1 MAPSTVSPAGTTA
14 PADARL
20 DPLLDPLAE
29 ALDLQDRV
37 RTNPREAADGARAL
51 LARPRLGAEARTVAQ
66 RTLARSLRA
75 LDRPHDAVGEA
86 RRAAATARRAGLA
99 QREAEARITLSLA
112 LFQAGRARVALEE
125 IERAEAVA
133 TGHTALLA
141 SAQHGTLLERLG
153 RLEEALARYSA
164 ALAGALPD
172 EDRLSVLNNRAI
184 ALAFTGRVDAA
195 VADLD
200 EAIGLARKADAAM
213 PEAELIHN
221 LGFVL
226 TVAGDLPAALARFD
240 EADARFMA
248 LGAPI
253 GLNLVARA
261 RALLRAN
268 LHREA
273 RLAATWAVDA
283 LEDGRA
289 AAEAAEARVLLATA
303 ELADADPEAAIATA
317 EQARRALHRQGRPG
331 LAAQAEHVVVRARVR
346 LGRRDRRTVDLAL
359 RCADALRE
367 AGLVAEELDA
377 RLTAALTARLLGDGE
392 RATAC
397 LDLVRSRRRRGPLLE
412 RSRAW
417 HAEAVH
423 RLDGGHRGAAGRAV
437 EAGLDAVAGL
447 QALMGSTELRVGAAG
462 HGAALAELGLRIAV
476 DAGDAW
482 GVLRLLDQW
491 RGASLDLGT
500 PEHHDD
506 ELAGELAALRAATAR
521 LDQAAAD
528 GEDPAAARRA
538 VAELEVRVRARARR
552 AGGAAPLG
560 TPGESRHRLDRPLLR
575 QALGE
580 AALLVYFE
588 LDGRLGAVAVR
599 DGRARLTPDLG
610 ASAAHVD
617 GLIGAALFAM
627 RRLARSGGPAA
638 VQAAAL
644 RSLEDSAAQ
653 LDHALLAPLLAG
665 GRRPDALVVCP
676 TGPLHAL
683 PWALLPSCDDRPVSV
698 VPALRSLGAASGP
711 LDHRR
716 VVLAAG
722 PELPGALAELAALST
737 VYPSARVFGGSEAR
751 VDAVLAALEG
761 ADVAHLA
768 CHGTF
773 RVDNPMFSSLR
784 LADGMLTVFDL
795 EKLRQAPRLV
805 VLAACDV
812 GTAAVSAGDE
822 LLGLAAALQRA
833 GADAVVASLVPVAD
847 ETVVAMMVELHRGVA
862 AGRSVAGALAAAR
875 AAAVADHPAAVAAR
889 ASFAC
894 FGLR

>member
-14 PADARL
+14 PADAGSTRCSTRW
-20 DPLLDPLAE
+20 P
-29 ALDLQDRV
+29 RRSTC
-37 RTNPREAADGARAL
+37 RTGSGPTPGRPPTAPARSSPVPAS
-51 LARPRLGAEARTVAQ
+51 GAEARTVAQ

-86 RRAAATARRAGLA
+86 RRAAATARRAGLD

-164 ALAGALPD
+164 ALAGDLPD

-317 EQARRALHRQGRPG
+317 EQARHALHRQGRPG

-392 RATAC
+392 RA
-397 LDLVRSRRRRGPLLE
+397 
-412 RSRAW
+412 
-417 HAEAVH
+417 
-423 RLDGGHRGAAGRAV
+423 
-437 EAGLDAVAGL
+437 
-447 QALMGSTELRVGAAG
+447 
-462 HGAALAELGLRIAV
+462 
-476 DAGDAW
+476 
-482 GVLRLLDQW
+482 
-491 RGASLDLGT
+491 
-500 PEHHDD
+500 
-506 ELAGELAALRAATAR
+506 
-521 LDQAAAD
+521 
-528 GEDPAAARRA
+528 
-538 VAELEVRVRARARR
+538 
-552 AGGAAPLG
+552 
-560 TPGESRHRLDRPLLR
+560 
-575 QALGE
+575 
-580 AALLVYFE
+580 
-588 LDGRLGAVAVR
+588 
-599 DGRARLTPDLG
+599 
-610 ASAAHVD
+610 D
-617 GLIGAALFAM
+617 GLPRPRQI
-627 RRLARSGGPAA
+627 PA
-638 VQAAAL
+638 
-644 RSLEDSAAQ
+644 
-653 LDHALLAPLLAG
+653 P
-665 GRRPDALVVCP
+665 
-676 TGPLHAL
+676 
-683 PWALLPSCDDRPVSV
+683 
-698 VPALRSLGAASGP
+698 
-711 LDHRR
+711 
-716 VVLAAG
+716 
-722 PELPGALAELAALST
+722 
-737 VYPSARVFGGSEAR
+737 
-751 VDAVLAALEG
+751 
-761 ADVAHLA
+761 
-768 CHGTF
+768 
-773 RVDNPMFSSLR
+773 
-784 LADGMLTVFDL
+784 
-795 EKLRQAPRLV
+795 PR
-805 VLAACDV
+805 
-812 GTAAVSAGDE
+812 
-822 LLGLAAALQRA
+822 
-833 GADAVVASLVPVAD
+833 
-847 ETVVAMMVELHRGVA
+847 
-862 AGRSVAGALAAAR
+862 AAAR
-875 AAAVADHPAAVAAR
+875 AITSVARRGGPPPRRRPPGRRGPCRRGRSGCRGRPPGPDGVHGAAR
-889 ASFAC
+889 RGRGPRRRPRRAGAAHR
-894 FGLR
+894 GRRR

>member
-1 MAPSTVSPAGTTA
+1 M
-14 PADARL
+14 
-20 DPLLDPLAE
+20 
-29 ALDLQDRV
+29 
-37 RTNPREAADGARAL
+37 
-51 LARPRLGAEARTVAQ
+51 
-66 RTLARSLRA
+66 RA

-86 RRAAATARRAGLA
+86 RRAAATARRAGLD

-125 IERAEAVA
+125 IDRAEAVA

-164 ALAGALPD
+164 ALAGDLPD

-200 EAIGLARKADAAM
+200 EAIGLARAADAAM

-303 ELADADPEAAIATA
+303 ELADDDPEAAIATA

-397 LDLVRSRRRRGPLLE
+397 LDVVRARRGRGPLLE

-423 RLDGGHRGAAGRAV
+423 RLDGGRRGAAGRAV

-482 GVLRLLDQW
+482 AVLRLLDQW

-500 PEHHDD
+500 PDDHDD
-506 ELAGELAALRAATAR
+506 EELAGELAALRAATAR
-521 LDQAAAD
+521 LDQAAAE

-552 AGGAAPLG
+552 AGV
-560 TPGESRHRLDRPLLR
+560 LLR
-575 QALGE
+575 RSLRSRGP
-580 AALLVYFE
+580 VTVWT
-588 LDGRLGAVAVR
+588 GRCCGRRSVRRRSSSTSSSTGASAR
-599 DGRARLTPDLG
+599 WRCRGGRARLTPDLG

-617 GLIGAALFAM
+617 GLIGAALFAL
-627 RRLARSGGPAA
+627 RRLARSGGPAP

-644 RSLEDSAAQ
+644 RSLEDAAAQ
-653 LDHALLAPLLAG
+653 LDRRAPRAVARGWPSPGRPRRLPHRPAARAAVGRAALL
-665 GRRPDALVVCP
+665 RRPCRCR
-676 TGPLHAL
+676 
-683 PWALLPSCDDRPVSV
+683 SCRPC
-698 VPALRSLGAASGP
+698 ARSAPRSGP

-722 PELPGALAELAALST
+722 PGLPGALAELAALST
-737 VYPSARVFGGSEAR
+737 VYPSARVFGGEVPGSTRCSPRSRAPTSPTSPATAR
-751 VDAVLAALEG
+751 SG
-761 ADVAHLA
+761 STTRCSRA
-768 CHGTF
+768 CGWPT
-773 RVDNPMFSSLR
+773 
-784 LADGMLTVFDL
+784 G
-795 EKLRQAPRLV
+795 
-805 VLAACDV
+805 C
-812 GTAAVSAGDE
+812 
-822 LLGLAAALQRA
+822 
-833 GADAVVASLVPVAD
+833 
-847 ETVVAMMVELHRGVA
+847 
-862 AGRSVAGALAAAR
+862 
-875 AAAVADHPAAVAAR
+875 
-889 ASFAC
+889 
-894 FGLR
+894 

>member
-1 MAPSTVSPAGTTA
+1 M
-14 PADARL
+14 
-20 DPLLDPLAE
+20 
-29 ALDLQDRV
+29 
-37 RTNPREAADGARAL
+37 
-51 LARPRLGAEARTVAQ
+51 
-66 RTLARSLRA
+66 
-75 LDRPHDAVGEA
+75 
-86 RRAAATARRAGLA
+86 
-99 QREAEARITLSLA
+99 
-112 LFQAGRARVALEE
+112 
-125 IERAEAVA
+125 
-133 TGHTALLA
+133 
-141 SAQHGTLLERLG
+141 
-153 RLEEALARYSA
+153 
-164 ALAGALPD
+164 
-172 EDRLSVLNNRAI
+172 
-184 ALAFTGRVDAA
+184 
-195 VADLD
+195 
-200 EAIGLARKADAAM
+200 
-213 PEAELIHN
+213 
-221 LGFVL
+221 
-226 TVAGDLPAALARFD
+226 
-240 EADARFMA
+240 
-248 LGAPI
+248 
-253 GLNLVARA
+253 
-261 RALLRAN
+261 
-268 LHREA
+268 
-273 RLAATWAVDA
+273 
-283 LEDGRA
+283 
-289 AAEAAEARVLLATA
+289 LLATA
-303 ELADADPEAAIATA
+303 ELADDDPEAAMATA
-317 EQARRALHRQGRPG
+317 EQARHALHRQGRPG

-346 LGRRDRRTVDLAL
+346 LGRRDRHTVDLAL
-359 RCADALRE
+359 RCADALGD

-397 LDLVRSRRRRGPLLE
+397 LDAVRARRDRGPLLE

-423 RLDGGHRGAAGRAV
+423 RLDGGRRGAAVRAV

-476 DAGDAW
+476 AAGDAW
-482 GVLRLLDQW
+482 AVLRLLDQW

-500 PEHHDD
+500 PHDHDD
-506 ELAGELAALRAATAR
+506 EDLAGELAALRAAMAR

-528 GEDPAAARRA
+528 GDDPAAARRA

-552 AGGAAPLG
+552 AGGAAPDVV
-560 TPGESRHRLDRPLLR
+560 PVARSRHRLDRTLLR
-575 QALGE
+575 QALGG

-599 DGRARLTPDLG
+599 GGRARLTPDLG

-617 GLIGAALFAM
+617 GLIGAALFAL
-627 RRLARSGGPAA
+627 RRLARSGGPVP

-644 RSLEDSAAQ
+644 RSLEDAAAQ
-653 LDHALLAPLLAG
+653 LDHALLVPLLAG

-683 PWALLPSCDDRPVSV
+683 PWAALPSCDDLPVSV
-698 VPALRSLGAASGP
+698 VPALRSVGATAGP
-711 LDHRR
+711 LDGGR

-722 PELPGALAELAALST
+722 PGLPGALAELAALSS
-737 VYPSARVFGGSEAR
+737 VYPSARVFGGDGAR

-761 ADVAHLA
+761 ADVAHFA

-795 EKLRQAPRLV
+795 EKLHRAPRLV

-862 AGRSVAGALAAAR
+862 AGRSVAVALAAAR
-875 AAAVADHPAAVAAR
+875 AAVAADHAAAVAAR

-894 FGLR
+894 FGLP

>member
-1 MAPSTVSPAGTTA
+1 M
-14 PADARL
+14 
-20 DPLLDPLAE
+20 
-29 ALDLQDRV
+29 
-37 RTNPREAADGARAL
+37 
-51 LARPRLGAEARTVAQ
+51 
-66 RTLARSLRA
+66 
-75 LDRPHDAVGEA
+75 
-86 RRAAATARRAGLA
+86 
-99 QREAEARITLSLA
+99 
-112 LFQAGRARVALEE
+112 
-125 IERAEAVA
+125 
-133 TGHTALLA
+133 
-141 SAQHGTLLERLG
+141 
-153 RLEEALARYSA
+153 
-164 ALAGALPD
+164 
-172 EDRLSVLNNRAI
+172 LNNRAI

-200 EAIGLARKADAAM
+200 EAIGLARAAGAAM

-303 ELADADPEAAIATA
+303 ELADDDPEAAIATA
-317 EQARRALHRQGRPG
+317 ELARRVLHRQGRPG
-331 LAAQAEHVVVRARVR
+331 LAAQAEHVVVRARAR

-359 RCADALRE
+359 RCADALGE

-377 RLTAALTARLLGDGE
+377 RLTAALTARVLGDRE
-392 RATAC
+392 QATAC
-397 LDLVRSRRRRGPLLE
+397 LDAVRARRGRGPLLE

-423 RLDGGHRGAAGRAV
+423 RWDGGRRVAAGRAV

-476 DAGDAW
+476 GAGDAW

-500 PEHHDD
+500 PGDHDGAQA
-506 ELAGELAALRAATAR
+506 ELAAELAALRAAMAR
-521 LDQAAAD
+521 LDQVAAD

-552 AGGAAPLG
+552 AEGAGPSSAPVAG
-560 TPGESRHRLDRPLLR
+560 SRHRLDRALLR

-588 LDGRLGAVAVR
+588 LDGRLGAVTVR
-599 DGRARLTPDLG
+599 GGRARLTRDLG
-610 ASAAHVD
+610 VSASHVD
-617 GLIGAALFAM
+617 GLIGAALFAL
-627 RRLARSGGPAA
+627 RRLARSGGPAP

-644 RSLEDSAAQ
+644 RSLEDAAAQ
-653 LDHALLAPLLAG
+653 LDRALVEPVFAG
-665 GRRPDALVVCP
+665 GRRAEALVVCP

-683 PWALLPSCDDRPVSV
+683 PWSALPSCADLPVSV
-698 VPALRSLGAASGP
+698 VPALRSLGAAAGP

-722 PELPGALAELAALST
+722 PGLPGALAELAALST
-737 VYPSARVFGGSEAR
+737 VYPSAEVFGGEGAR

-784 LADGMLTVFDL
+784 LADGALTVFDL
-795 EKLRQAPRLV
+795 EKLRRAPWLV

-847 ETVVAMMVELHRGVA
+847 ETVVAMMVELHRGIA
-862 AGRSVAGALAAAR
+862 AGRSVAGALATAR
-875 AAAVADHPAAVAAR
+875 AAVVADHAAAVAAR
-889 ASFAC
+889 AAFAC
-894 FGLR
+894 FGLP